1 MKVNSEKGQDIV
13 EFALILPLLLVLVI
27 GIIYT
32 GFLFADYLTLS
43 NMARSSAREASM
55 STTTDNYSD
64 IQEAYVK
71 QAATSQRMY
80 EVKSKDYQIDNVQN
94 ENGSKDVRVRI
105 HAKIQD
111 DNALVQA
118 IKGFIPGAETLIDDG
133 FTIQYQMIRENS
145 SS

>member
-64 IQEAYVK
+64 IQETYVK

-80 EVKSKDYQIDNVQN
+80 EVKSKDYQIDNVQS

>member
-55 STTTDNYSD
+55 STATDYSD

-71 QAATSQRMY
+71 QAEDSQRMY
-80 EVKSKDYQIDNVQN
+80 EVSSKDYQIDNVQN
-94 ENGSKDVRVRI
+94 ENGSQDVRVRI

-118 IKGFIPGAETLIDDG
+118 IKGFIPGSKTLIDDG